1 MKDYDFILKFELP
14 DHDTDPEQFVDAL
27 YESGCDDASVGIGQ
41 QGRIALNLIRQS
53 ESALDAILSAISD
66 VKKAIPGVKLI
77 EATPDLVGLTD
88 IADILGFSR
97 QNMRKIAVKNKSA
110 FPAPVHDGTVSLWH
124 LFKVLKWFKASKAYN
139 IEDSLIE
146 VSRTNMQVNF
156 ASQMRDI
163 DPKLQN
169 SLQSILN

>member
-41 QGRIALNLIRQS
+41 QGRIALNFIRQS

>member
-14 DHDTDPEQFVDAL
+14 GHDTDPEQFVDAL

-41 QGRIALNLIRQS
+41 QGRIALNFIRQS